1 MLASEC
7 RPAEHLPL
15 LFERFYKVDRAR
27 RDGGTGLNLSI
38 GQQIIESHGS
48 QV

>member
-15 LFERFYKVDRAR
+15 LFERFYKVDRSR
-27 RDGGTGLNLSI
+27 WDGGTGLSLAI
-38 GQQIIESHGS
+38 GQQIIESHGG